1 MERNLTTVLFE
12 NFYEGN
18 NETQI
23 TNRVFGTQTQ
33 DKFEDPGENLG
44 RLEDYFKF
52 LNSINSKEKTTYT
65 EEE

>member
-23 TNRVFGTQTQ
+23 TNRVFGTQTKDQ
-33 DKFEDPGENLG
+33 FEDPGENLG
-44 RLEDYFKF
+44 RLEDLFKF
-52 LNSINSKEKTTYT
+52 FSSKKSDEKATYI